1 MPTIHSNG
9 ATLYYEASDGID
21 KRADHAGDPVVFLG
35 EIGLGVWAWGWQ
47 HNALTGPFRTI
58 AYDTRGCGRSSA
70 PPGPVS
76 IDDLVADFVEVL
88 RAASVRRAHLVG
100 CGLGAA
106 TALQAA
112 ADTNRVRSLTLIGA
126 ASNGDAYDLRHLRA
140 SPSDEASLRET
151 TRSAVSA
158 TFAED
163 TPTAIDDI
171 VNMRAAE
178 DAPLSVW
185 DDLVAALEA
194 YEPGPLYEVTV
205 PTLVV
210 HGSEDAI
217 VPIAAG
223 QSLAD
228 ALPRG
233 EFFGVDGAGH
243 FPQIERSQ
251 AVTDRLFG
259 FLDLASDY

>member
-1 MPTIHSNG
+1 MPTVQSNG

-21 KRADHAGDPVVFLG
+21 ARTDRADDPIVFLG
-35 EIGLGVWAWGWQ
+35 EIGFGVWAWGWQ
-47 HNALTGPFRTI
+47 HDALTGPFRTI

-70 PPGPVS
+70 PTGPFT
-76 IDDLVADFVEVL
+76 IDDLVADLVEVL
-88 RAASVRRAHLVG
+88 RAANVRRAHLVG

-126 ASNGDAYDLRHLRA
+126 ASSADAYDLRHLRA
-140 SPSDEASLRET
+140 SPRDEPAIRET

-158 TFAED
+158 TFAEE

-171 VNMRAAE
+171 VNMRADE

-185 DDLVAALEA
+185 DDLVAALET
-194 YEPGPLYEVTV
+194 YDPGPLYEMTV

-217 VPIAAG
+217 VPIEAG
-223 QSLAD
+223 RSLAD

-233 EFFGVDGAGH
+233 EFFRVDGAGH

-259 FLDLASDY
+259 FLDSANNH